1 MVHTLAAT
9 AANCNVG
16 TWQQKWNCASNQPVS
31 PAVGHAGYNF
41 GHSLL
46 PALFV
51 LAVVI
56 FLYRAVKKR
65 GKSRSSSPAGAR
77 R

>member
-1 MVHTLAAT
+1 MITTLAAT

-16 TWQQKWNCASNQPVS
+16 TWQQKWNCGWNQPHS
-31 PAVGHAGYNF
+31 AAYQAGYNF
-41 GHSLL
+41 GHNVL

>member
-1 MVHTLAAT
+1 MTTNLAG
-9 AANCNVG
+9 AAASCTG
-16 TWQQKWNCASNQPVS
+16 TWTQKWNCGWNNQHS
-31 PAVGHAGYNF
+31 AAYQAGYNF
-41 GHSLL
+41 GHNVL

>member
-1 MVHTLAAT
+1 MITHLAAG
-9 AANCNVG
+9 AATCTG
-16 TWQQKWNCASNQPVS
+16 TWSQKWKCGWNQPVS
-31 PAVGHAGYNF
+31 PSVTHAGYGV
-41 GHSLL
+41 GHNLF
-46 PALFV
+46 PALAV

>member
-1 MVHTLAAT
+1 MIANLAA
-9 AANCNVG
+9 AAASCAG
-16 TWQQKWNCASNQPVS
+16 TWQQKWKCSWNQPHS
-31 PAVGHAGYNF
+31 AAYQAGYNF
-41 GHSLL
+41 GHNVL